1 MEKLK
6 IGIAGLGRIGKI
18 HLNNL
23 LQLYNVDVLAAM
35 DPDIEAQK
43 YAKNK
48 GVKLVYKTYK
58 ELLNVQDIK
67 AIIICTPTDTHAE
80 YVELAALEGKHVFC
94 EKPLD
99 LNINRVIEV
108 LEIVK
113 KTKIKLM
120 IGFNR
125 RFDREFGRVKKRIEN
140 GDIGEPHLVK
150 ITSRDPSPPP
160 LSYIKHSGGLFL
172 DMTVHDFDMARFI
185 VEKEVEEVYAR
196 GATLTDNKISEV
208 GDIDTAVIILKY
220 TDSTMA
226 VIDNSRKA
234 SYGYDQRL
242 EVFGSKG
249 MVQGNNIIKDNHTL
263 YNEKGVESSLP
274 MHFFLERYAEA
285 YMLEIKSFVDSF
297 INNISISVSGK
308 DGLESLRI
316 GLAAK
321 KSFQENRPV
330 KLNEIEK

>member
-6 IGIAGLGRIGKI
+6 VGIAGLGRIGKI

-23 LQLYNVDVLAAM
+23 LQMSNVEVLAAM
-35 DPDIEAQK
+35 DPDIETQK
-43 YAKNK
+43 YAENK
-48 GVKLVYKTYK
+48 GVKLIFKTYK
-58 ELLNVQDIK
+58 DLLNVKEVK
-67 AIIICTPTDTHAE
+67 ALIICTPTDTHAE
-80 YVELAALEGKHVFC
+80 YVELAALVGKHVFC

-108 LEIVK
+108 IEIVK

-125 RFDREFGRVKKRIEN
+125 RFDSEFGRVKKRIEN

-196 GATLTDNKISEV
+196 GATLTDNKILEV

-234 SYGYDQRL
+234 SYGYDQRI

-249 MVQGNNIIKDNHTL
+249 MVQGNNIIKDNHIL

-274 MHFFLERYAEA
+274 MHFFLERYADA
-285 YMLEIKSFVDSF
+285 YILEIKNFIDSL
-297 INNISISVSGK
+297 INNKSIQVSGI

-330 KLNEIEK
+330 KLNEIE

>member
-6 IGIAGLGRIGKI
+6 VGIAGLGRIGKI

-23 LQLYNVDVLAAM
+23 LQMSNVNVIAAM
-35 DPDIEAQK
+35 DPNIETLK
-43 YAKNK
+43 YAENK
-48 GVKLVYKTYK
+48 GVKLILKTYK
-58 ELLNVQDIK
+58 DLLNVDDIE
-67 AIIICTPTDTHAE
+67 ALIICTPTDTHAD
-80 YVELAALEGKHVFC
+80 YVELAALAGKHVFC

-99 LNINRVIEV
+99 LNINRVLEV

-125 RFDREFGRVKKRIEN
+125 RFDNEFRRVKKRIEN
-140 GDIGEPHLVK
+140 GDIGEPYLVK

-172 DMTVHDFDMARFI
+172 DMTIHDFDMARFI
-185 VEKEVEEVYAR
+185 VKKEVEEVYAR
-196 GATLTDNKISEV
+196 GAALTDNKISEV
-208 GDIDTAVIILKY
+208 GDIDIAVIILKY

-249 MVQGNNIIKDNHTL
+249 MVQGNNSNQDNHTL

-274 MHFFLERYAEA
+274 MHFFLERYADA
-285 YMLEIKSFVDSF
+285 YIVEIKNFADSL
-297 INNISISVSGK
+297 INNKSIPVSGI

-330 KLNEIEK
+330 KLNEIE

>member
-6 IGIAGLGRIGKI
+6 VGIAGLGRIGKI

-23 LQLYNVDVLAAM
+23 LQMQNVDVLAAM
-35 DPDIEAQK
+35 DPDKEAQK
-43 YAKNK
+43 YAENK
-48 GVKLVYKTYK
+48 GVKLVFKTYK
-58 ELLNVQDIK
+58 ELLNVHHIK
-67 AIIICTPTDTHAE
+67 ALIICSPTDTHAD
-80 YVELAALEGKHVFC
+80 YVELAALAGKDVFC

-99 LNINRVIEV
+99 LNIKRVIEV
-108 LEIVK
+108 LEIIK

-125 RFDREFGRVKKRIEN
+125 RFDKEFCRVKKRLLD
-140 GDIGEPHLVK
+140 GDIGDPHLVK

-196 GATLTDNKISEV
+196 GAVLTDNKISEV
-208 GDIDTAVIILKY
+208 GDIDTAVVILKY
-220 TDSTMA
+220 TDSSMA

-249 MVQGNNIIKDNHTL
+249 MLQGNNIFQDNHSFF
-263 YNEKGVESSLP
+263 NEKGVEASLP
-274 MHFFLERYAEA
+274 MNFFLERYAEA
-285 YMLEIKSFVDSF
+285 YILEIKSFVDSL
-297 INNISISVSGK
+297 INNTIISVTGN

-321 KSFQENRPV
+321 MSFQENRPV
-330 KLNEIEK
+330 KLNEIKK

>member
-6 IGIAGLGRIGKI
+6 VGIAGLGRIGKI

-23 LQLYNVDVLAAM
+23 LQMSNVEVLAAM
-35 DPDIEAQK
+35 DPDIETQK

-48 GVKLVYKTYK
+48 GVKLIFKTYK
-58 ELLNVQDIK
+58 DLLNVKEVK
-67 AIIICTPTDTHAE
+67 ALIICTPTDTHAE
-80 YVELAALEGKHVFC
+80 YVELAALVGKHVFC

-125 RFDREFGRVKKRIEN
+125 RFDSEFGRVKKRIEN

-196 GATLTDNKISEV
+196 GATLTDNKILEV

-234 SYGYDQRL
+234 SYGYDQRI

-249 MVQGNNIIKDNHTL
+249 MVQGNNIIKDNHIL

-285 YMLEIKSFVDSF
+285 YILEIKNFIDSL
-297 INNISISVSGK
+297 INNKSIPVSGI

-330 KLNEIEK
+330 KLNEIE

>member
-6 IGIAGLGRIGKI
+6 VGIAGLGRIGKI

-23 LQLYNVDVLAAM
+23 LQMSNVEVLAAM
-35 DPDIEAQK
+35 DPDIETQK
-43 YAKNK
+43 YAENK
-48 GVKLVYKTYK
+48 GVKLIFKTYK
-58 ELLNVQDIK
+58 DLLNVKEVK
-67 AIIICTPTDTHAE
+67 ALIICTPTDTHAE

-99 LNINRVIEV
+99 LNVKRVIEV

-196 GATLTDNKISEV
+196 GATLTDNKILEV

-234 SYGYDQRL
+234 SYGYDQRI
-242 EVFGSKG
+242 EVL
-249 MVQGNNIIKDNHTL
+249 NDIDN
-263 YNEKGVESSLP
+263 
-274 MHFFLERYAEA
+274 
-285 YMLEIKSFVDSF
+285 
-297 INNISISVSGK
+297 
-308 DGLESLRI
+308 
-316 GLAAK
+316 
-321 KSFQENRPV
+321 
-330 KLNEIEK
+330 

>member
-1 MEKLK
+1 MENLK
-6 IGIAGLGRIGKI
+6 VGIAGLGRIGKI

-23 LQLYNVDVLAAM
+23 LQMQNVDISAAM
-35 DPDIEAQK
+35 DPDEEAQK
-43 YAKNK
+43 YAKSK
-48 GVKLVYKTYK
+48 GVKLVFKTYK
-58 ELLNVQDIK
+58 ELLNVHEIK
-67 AIIICTPTDTHAE
+67 ALIICTPTDTHAD
-80 YVELAALEGKHVFC
+80 YVELAALAGKHVFC

-99 LNINRVIEV
+99 LNIKRVIEV
-108 LEIVK
+108 LEIIK

-125 RFDREFGRVKKRIEN
+125 RFDKEFYRVKKRILN
-140 GDIGEPHLVK
+140 GDIGDPHLVK

-172 DMTVHDFDMARFI
+172 DMSVHDFDMARFI

-196 GATLTDNKISEV
+196 GAVLTDKKISEV

-220 TDSTMA
+220 TDSSMA

-249 MVQGNNIIKDNHTL
+249 MLQGNNIFQDNHSF

-274 MHFFLERYAEA
+274 MNFFLERYAEA
-285 YMLEIKSFVDSF
+285 YIFEIKSFIDSL
-297 INNISISVSGK
+297 INNSIVSVNGK

-321 KSFQENRPV
+321 KSLQENRPV
-330 KLNEIEK
+330 KLNEIET